1 MPKGAGDSRYHL
13 SIRPPDEQTGNTLRH
28 IFETVLQKVIPMR
41 LIHRL
46 ASVIFIVLSCSSCTM
61 ERQKTEAALDE
72 IDSLLETDPSHALE
86 AADQIRTEELATR
99 RERARYAL
107 LYSAALDKNRIDICS
122 DSIIHPA
129 TAYYIR
135 KGSDRERSMTYY
147 YTGRICENA
156 HDSEKA
162 MHWMTMAE
170 KSVESRTYLH
180 ALIISCKGRLYHSS
194 CYHMAAAENFRMAA
208 EIFRETGHDDKY
220 VSNKLREATCLLM
233 AGKSEDA
240 ERIADG
246 MMVLQMKSKQLN
258 YPALLN
264 IYDITRPEC
273 TLVLLERYMEE
284 AESPDKVDWLTV
296 SRIYLSNRMPEK
308 AMQALQRC
316 TDTGAAYHYR
326 LAQANE
332 MSGKYK
338 EAVESYKIY
347 IGQSGLI
354 GDGIIDQD
362 TRFVEERVRHTD
374 IYEKVRMRNIILWL
388 SIAAAAITLALA
400 VFIIL
405 AIRRQLE
412 FREQEKEILKIQL
425 DGLIT
430 EREELSRLHMA
441 DEEVRQIIAERL
453 AIIDGFVMSEALQDN
468 IFEKQAT
475 GALKRIIADREKFIS
490 QTRLIF
496 SQSHPE
502 FISSLESAGLTERE
516 IEHCCLYAI
525 GMNGKMVMS
534 FTNLKRHY
542 HIGSDIRR
550 KLGLTEHDTNLS
562 IYIRRLLQ
570 KDEQ

>member
-1 MPKGAGDSRYHL
+1 M
-13 SIRPPDEQTGNTLRH
+13 
-28 IFETVLQKVIPMR
+28 
-41 LIHRL
+41 

-61 ERQKTEAALDE
+61 DRQKTEAALDK
-72 IDSLLETDPSHALE
+72 IDSLLETDPSLALE
-86 AADQIRTEELATR
+86 AADQIRAEELATR
-99 RERARYAL
+99 RDKARYAL
-107 LYSAALDKNRIDICS
+107 LYSASLDKNRIDICS
-122 DSIIHPA
+122 DSIISPA
-129 TAYYIR
+129 IEYYIR
-135 KGSDRERSMTYY
+135 KGPERERSMTYY
-147 YTGRICENA
+147 YAGRICENA

-180 ALIISCKGRLYHSS
+180 ALIFSCKGRLYHSS
-194 CYHMAAAENFRMAA
+194 CNHRAAAENFCMAA
-208 EIFRETGHDDKY
+208 EIFRDNGHNNKY

-233 AGKSEDA
+233 AGESEDA

-246 MMVLQMKSKQLN
+246 IMVLQMKSKQLN

-264 IYDITRPEC
+264 IYDITRPKC
-273 TLVLLERYMEE
+273 TLALLERYLEQ
-284 AESPDKVDWLTV
+284 AQSPDDVDWLTV

-308 AMQALQRC
+308 ALHALQRC
-316 TDTGAAYHYR
+316 TDTDAAYSYR

-332 MSGKYK
+332 MAGNYK
-338 EAVESYKIY
+338 EALESYKSY
-347 IGQSGLI
+347 ISQSGLI

-388 SIAAAAITLALA
+388 SIAAAAITLVFAA
-400 VFIIL
+400 FIIL

-412 FREQEKEILKIQL
+412 FREQEKEILQIQL

-468 IFEKQAT
+468 IFEKRAT
-475 GALKRIIADREKFIS
+475 GALKRIIADRKKFIS

-502 FISSLESAGLTERE
+502 FISYLENMGLTERE

-562 IYIRRLLQ
+562 IYIRRLLH
-570 KDEQ
+570 KDDQ

>member
-1 MPKGAGDSRYHL
+1 
-13 SIRPPDEQTGNTLRH
+13 
-28 IFETVLQKVIPMR
+28 MR

-61 ERQKTEAALDE
+61 ERQKTEAALDSIE
-72 IDSLLETDPSHALE
+72 FLLETDPPHALE
-86 AADQIRTEELATR
+86 AAEQIRAEELVSR
-99 RERARYAL
+99 RKKARYAL
-107 LYSAALDKNRIDICS
+107 LYSAALDKNHIDICS
-122 DSIIHPA
+122 DSIISPA
-129 TAYYIR
+129 IAYYIR
-135 KGSDRERSMTYY
+135 KGSDRDRSMTYY

-180 ALIISCKGRLYHSS
+180 ALIFSCKGRLYHSS
-194 CYHMAAAENFRMAA
+194 CDHIAAAENFHMAA
-208 EIFRETGHDDKY
+208 EIFRENGHDDRY

-233 AGKSEDA
+233 AGESEEA

-246 MMVLQMKSKQLN
+246 IMVLQMESRSMN

-264 IYDITRPEC
+264 IYDATRPEC
-273 TLVLLERYMEE
+273 TLVLLERYLEE
-284 AESPDKVDWLTV
+284 AGSPDEVNWLTV
-296 SRIYLSNRMPEK
+296 SQIYLSNRMPEK
-308 AMQALQRC
+308 AMQALQRRGG
-316 TDTGAAYHYR
+316 TDATYHYR

-332 MSGKYK
+332 MSGNYK
-338 EAVESYKIY
+338 EAVEAYKSYIS
-347 IGQSGLI
+347 QSGLI
-354 GDGIIDQD
+354 GNGIIDQD
-362 TRFVEERVRHTD
+362 TRFVEERARHAD

-388 SIAAAAITLALA
+388 SIAVAAITLALA
-400 VFIIL
+400 AFIIL
-405 AIRRQLE
+405 TIRKQLE

-468 IFEKQAT
+468 IFEKRAT

-502 FISSLESAGLTERE
+502 FISRLESAGLTERE